1 MNFEQTGLPDQPV
14 FRDAFSAGWAKYPDM
29 FDGNRELAAS
39 QYLRGPVAMA
49 RLIFGHGGD
58 VHQLP
63 AAACLAGPAVFSD
76 QPSQSVNTR
85 LHEFVSEIRM
95 ATSVGLYAA
104 IPEFSGAAR
113 LFCQASAIL
122 LLDQV
127 ADSVIGHKMSDEDR
141 LKVYETAI
149 KVYSAARGQQDT
161 YILDTRFEVAMRKAR
176 AVVVEKG
183 VRPQPNFC
191 MVEATA

>member
-29 FDGNRELAAS
+29 FEGNRELAAS

-76 QPSQSVNTR
+76 HPAQGINPR
-85 LHEFVSEIRM
+85 LHEFVSEIRS
-95 ATSVGLYAA
+95 ATAVGLYAA

-127 ADSVIGHKMSDEDR
+127 ADPLIGRKMGDEER
-141 LKVYETAI
+141 RQIYESAI
-149 KVYSAARGQQDT
+149 KVYSASRGPHDT
-161 YILDTRFEVAMRKAR
+161 YDLDTRFEIAMRKAR
-176 AVVVEKG
+176 AVLERSE
-183 VRPQPNFC
+183 RPQANFC
-191 MVEATA
+191 MVGATA